1 MPEWVLRER
10 KRNNIIIFGLQETEN
25 DVVLIHSLF
34 QNLECPGTTD
44 EIRGIYRVGSR
55 SDEKK
60 RPIVVKFASIG
71 MKNTILSLASQLR
84 WNEKW
89 RGVVITHDLTKVEY
103 LEEKQRETQLKKVA
117 EERNEKLTESEKI
130 LSHWK
135 VIGGRGR
142 RRVVLMPIRM

>member
-34 QNLECPGTTD
+34 QSLECACTSD
-44 EIRGIYRVGSR
+44 DIRGIYRVGSR
-55 SDEKK
+55 SDGKK

-71 MKNTILSLASQLR
+71 KKNAILSLASQLR
-84 WNEKW
+84 WIQEWK
-89 RGVVITHDLTKVEY
+89 GVVITHDLTKVEY
-103 LEEKQRETQLKKVA
+103 LEEKQREIQLKKVA
-117 EERNEKLTESEKI
+117 EERNEKLTELEKK

-142 RRVVLMPIRM
+142 RRVVLMSI